1 MAKRYELREYQ
12 AKIEIRE
19 QEGAAKV
26 LTGVIPYLSRSENMG
41 GFFEVIAPS
50 AFAHTLNDGA
60 DVKCLID
67 HDRSKILGRV
77 KNETLKLR
85 SESDGLHFEVEL
97 ANTSYANDLYENVRT
112 GNITSISFGFYTLID
127 EWDTTVT
134 PALRTLKDV
143 KLIEISFVVFP
154 AYPEAQAQAR
164 SKAFEDSGFEEL
176 EGLLLR
182 AQNQSYQFSEDD
194 KKTIVALQTALQSLT
209 KRSENK
215 IQEPKVAVIPE
226 TYYENLKKEIPR

>member
-1 MAKRYELREYQ
+1 MKKYELREYQ
-12 AKIEIRE
+12 AKIEIRN
-19 QEGAAKV
+19 QESGAKI

-41 GFFEVIAPS
+41 GFIEIIAPS

-67 HDRSKILGRV
+67 HDSSKILGRV

-112 GNITSISFGFYTLID
+112 GNISSMSFGFYTLID

-134 PALRTLKDV
+134 PAIRTLKDV

-154 AYPEAQAQAR
+154 AYPEAQVQAR
-164 SKAFEDSGFEEL
+164 AKVFEDSGLELL
-176 EGLLLR
+176 EGVLLR
-182 AQNQSYQFSEDD
+182 GQNPKYQFSESDLKSIRD
-194 KKTIVALQTALQSLT
+194 IQAALRSLEE
-209 KRSENK
+209 RSEN
-215 IQEPKVAVIPE
+215 QTTEPAGVAIPE
-226 TYYENLKKEIPR
+226 AYYENLKKEIPR